1 MSSSSPLT
9 LSSLP
14 SELLHQIL
22 VRCDPSDLAALSRSN
37 RSLHDYI
44 KDAAQLWKEV
54 FLNRWDAY
62 QPAMPDQLVNS
73 ACPSTSSVTIVNPEL
88 KFAKKLSNTSFDHAE
103 QVQRR
108 TWAEKRL
115 AALQDRPIDLYANYN
130 ETLRS
135 LLSIARSRSQRKDSR
150 INDTNHIDNKR
161 NHHSGGSTA
170 DYLTNLLT
178 SPENVETFRKAIYPR
193 SDIKSIRQWQLK
205 SLSEQREKRKGAI
218 KREEKRA
225 RSTTSGSPTNSKRSK
240 RSHSLQ
246 GENEG
251 SSSNDVLTSTLLPP
265 PKRRSARVQ
274 LHAYPTELHHL
285 LYDKGGNNLITLDDG
300 TGLANLEALELVD
313 EQLAAQL
320 HVLHGVHPGFRTSNE
335 KRTNNHSTS
344 RPEGGEPASGHES
357 ESDDPDFSDHG
368 SIPEEEEDEEISDTQ
383 EDEQEEDPDELHNN
397 IFRFFINQMDS
408 NRRPREP
415 ALGSSL
421 GHHGNLQLRGRAR
434 EIVYDT
440 ARYGIENSF
449 GPLRAWR
456 ERYIGIDGPR
466 IRSTQ
471 DWEDEED
478 EDWQGDWLL
487 DEQDI
492 EENFEVIS
500 EGEHESEG
508 DAQERQADEQ
518 GESAID
524 EALAEAED
532 EEEANDHEDPLRMAV
547 DGDTEDEEDEDEE
560 AEALFGIRALAI
572 SMSRGCL
579 PWAEAAQLSGKMN
592 KSRGEAL
599 SATDY
604 PRGETRLKMVWRM
617 EKRVDWV
624 ILESIM
630 IVMYCNIRHAV
641 LNHAWGKAFR
651 LPGLETSLVGRDRFA
666 GQIYQDNEQSRNSY
680 NPDEAWKRV
689 LGLPV
694 GWDHTRGTIDERMP
708 HDSHDSGSQS
718 SSRGKEKPF
727 DWAHVESTWIG
738 TYAFLDWTKWAS
750 FNARDPISRGLPD
763 PRLHHHAEAP
773 EVGPFPYGHCQGSPS
788 LEGEREALGDCLQL
802 RLELLPMEDQK
813 PFKEADRFDT
823 FFEGYDDEITNE
835 IDGEHNEKAVDSTC
849 QEHRGLHEYPI
860 LRFRGHTRTYIEE
873 GEPIPRGE
881 CYGSVRPIYET
892 DDDDPEL
899 TRRRPC
905 RKKDLQNKDRAIVA
919 LHWEITH
926 RYDGED
932 AWSLSGVQAGPPGTQ
947 SPIYGIWGSAQRR
960 DNMSPCGPFAYYRA
974 DDRKWKDFDEE
985 ERRDRR
991 TI

>member
-1 MSSSSPLT
+1 MTSTSSKCTLT
-9 LSSLP
+9 DLP

-22 VRCDPSDLAALSRSN
+22 AKCEPSDLGSLSRVN

-44 KDAAQLWKEV
+44 RDAAHLWKEV
-54 FLNRWDAY
+54 YANRWDTY
-62 QPAMPDQLVNS
+62 STSFQDHLVNLG
-73 ACPSTSSVTIVNPEL
+73 CPSTSSVTIANPEQ
-88 KFAKKLSNTSFDHAE
+88 KSTQRTNKVPFDHAR

-115 AALQDRPIDLYANYN
+115 KDLYKRPIDLYANYN
-130 ETLRS
+130 ETLRA
-135 LLSIARSRSQRKDSR
+135 LIAVARSRSLRKASQMEA
-150 INDTNHIDNKR
+150 DTDDENELGL
-161 NHHSGGSTA
+161 SA
-170 DYLTNLLT
+170 EYLTTLLT
-178 SPENVETFRKAIYPR
+178 NPESMDIFRKVVYPR
-193 SDIKSIRQWQLK
+193 DDIKLIRQWQLK
-205 SLSEQREKRKGAI
+205 NLSEQREKLKGVM

-225 RSTTSGSPTNSKRSK
+225 RSASSGSPNTAKKSK
-240 RSHSLQ
+240 RSHSMQ
-246 GENEG
+246 EGIEG
-251 SSSNDVLTSTLLPP
+251 SSEVASTSLLSP

-285 LYDKGGNNLITLDDG
+285 LYDRGGNNLITLDDG

-320 HVLHGVHPGFRTSNE
+320 HVLHGIHPGFRPSNE
-335 KRTNNHSTS
+335 KRSNNRTTA
-344 RPEGGEPASGHES
+344 RADGVES

-368 SIPEEEEDEEISDTQ
+368 SIPEEEEDEEVSDTH
-383 EDEQEEDPDELHNN
+383 DEEEEEPDEMHHN
-397 IFRFFINQMDS
+397 IFRFFINQMDI

-421 GHHGNLQLRGRAR
+421 GHQGNLQLRGRAR

-440 ARYGIENSF
+440 ARYGVENSF

-456 ERYIGIDGPR
+456 ERFVNIDGPR

-471 DWEDEED
+471 EWEDEED
-478 EDWQGDWLL
+478 EEWQGEWIL
-487 DEQDI
+487 DARDL

-500 EGEHESEG
+500 EGEHESDGHRSGEEEDEG
-508 DAQERQADEQ
+508 AIQDALAEGEDEEADPDFVGHQLDQADE
-518 GESAID
+518 
-524 EALAEAED
+524 
-532 EEEANDHEDPLRMAV
+532 
-547 DGDTEDEEDEDEE
+547 EEDEDDEDDDDDDE
-560 AEALFGIRALAI
+560 TEALFGIRALAI

-579 PWAEAAQLSGKMN
+579 PWAEAAHLSGKMN
-592 KSRGEAL
+592 KGRGQYDH
-599 SATDY
+599 TN
-604 PRGETRLKMVWRM
+604 GETELNQVWRM
-617 EKRVDWV
+617 DKRVDWV

-666 GQIYQDNEQSRNSY
+666 RQIYLDNEQSRNSY
-680 NPDEAWKRV
+680 NPDEAWKNV

-694 GWDHTRGTIDERMP
+694 GWNHTRGALDTRDP
-708 HDSHDSGSQS
+708 ANHST
-718 SSRGKEKPF
+718 KPQKPY

-763 PRLHHHAEAP
+763 PRLSHHQGAP
-773 EVGPFPYGHCQGSPS
+773 EFGPFPYGHTQGSPS

-802 RLELLPMEDQK
+802 RLELLPMEEQRY
-813 PFKEADRFDT
+813 FNENDRYDS
-823 FFEGYDDEITNE
+823 FFEGYDDQLTDEQT
-835 IDGEHNEKAVDSTC
+835 GEKKSEEGPSTC
-849 QEHRGLHEYPI
+849 QAFQSPDHYPI
-860 LRFRGHTRTYIEE
+860 LRFRGHTRTYIDE

-881 CYGSVRPIYET
+881 CYGSVRPIYDTE
-892 DDDDPEL
+892 DDDPEL
-899 TRRRPC
+899 SKKRPQDVC
-905 RKKDLQNKDRAIVA
+905 NRNRAIVA

-960 DNMSPCGPFAYYRA
+960 DNMSPCGPFAYYRV
-974 DDRKWKDFDEE
+974 DDRKWKDLDAQQ
-985 ERRDRR
+985 RGAV
-991 TI
+991 